1 MCAWREGGAQP
12 VNAGPW
18 STLGEL
24 EDYLLE
30 IWSRDGGE
38 NDDDGDVYSQLA
50 KREKDLLLAAEIGKE
65 LLDRNTGLSRQNERL
80 TEEYSRKLEG
90 LEQEKLALHRNLDS
104 VTGESEDHWSE
115 LQADLSQVR
124 QQLTEQQALLR
135 SLNRQRDAAMR
146 EMADQNQRL
155 SLELKTARR
164 AKDQVATQSQ
174 SLKQQL
180 SLGKSSLDDHVYLKE
195 GLREEIA
202 LLSDYEAEL
211 KRRMCTL
218 VHERGR
224 LSLSVEESK
233 TRVFQV
239 EKQLRD
245 HEAQIRDQQRDINDK
260 LVANAQ
266 LQERLEAIERLHSS
280 SPVLNNDQLGHLS
293 LFSEI
298 ELSSSSL
305 VHDAVIM
312 SQRNQ
317 HLPQLDS
324 SLTGITADFENI
336 GYNECELRSDKG
348 KLHEKLTRVLQKL
361 QCLMSN
367 LRHHRDSEASS
378 DSSAPPSPAKVHP
391 RAITGNMV
399 STISADLR
407 IIRRMIQEKRG
418 ESGCQ
423 DCQIMAEERLQ
434 SERLRRQLRDR
445 CDELRRR
452 TSELTEVKC
461 QLSLHDTELQATH
474 EECDLLRNDVGSSRM
489 AKDEIVKRAWDTRD
503 RAVSRKNSTEI
514 ELAKTR
520 IELMYI
526 DDQLMEAIQQKVK
539 ISQQLEQGQVD
550 MQTLSDR
557 KVRRQLRRPEKEDDL
572 GKTQAAAA
580 SASQHGGATRAAG
593 ILFGLRNNSQ
603 TP

>member
-1 MCAWREGGAQP
+1 
-12 VNAGPW
+12 
-18 STLGEL
+18 
-24 EDYLLE
+24 
-30 IWSRDGGE
+30 
-38 NDDDGDVYSQLA
+38 
-50 KREKDLLLAAEIGKE
+50 
-65 LLDRNTGLSRQNERL
+65 
-80 TEEYSRKLEG
+80 
-90 LEQEKLALHRNLDS
+90 
-104 VTGESEDHWSE
+104 
-115 LQADLSQVR
+115 
-124 QQLTEQQALLR
+124 
-135 SLNRQRDAAMR
+135 
-146 EMADQNQRL
+146 MADQNQRL

-164 AKDQVATQSQ
+164 AKDQIAAQSQ

-180 SLGKSSLDDHVYLKE
+180 SLDKSSLNDHVYLKE

-202 LLSDYEAEL
+202 LLSDRKAEL

-218 VHERGR
+218 VDERGR
-224 LSLSVEESK
+224 LSLFVEESK
-233 TRVFQV
+233 RKVSQV

-245 HEAQIRDQQRDINDK
+245 DEAQIRDQQRDINDMW
-260 LVANAQ
+260 VANAQ
-266 LQERLEAIERLHSS
+266 LQERLDAVVRLHSS
-280 SPVLNNDQLGHLS
+280 SPVLKNDQLGHQS

-305 VHDAVIM
+305 VDDAVIM
-312 SQRNQ
+312 SQQNR
-317 HLPQLDS
+317 HLSQLGS
-324 SLTGITADFENI
+324 SSTGIAADFENI
-336 GYNECELRSDKG
+336 GYHECELRSDRG
-348 KLHEKLTRVLQKL
+348 KLHQKLTRVLQKL

-367 LRHHRDSEASS
+367 LRHHRESEASS

-391 RAITGNMV
+391 RATTGYML

-407 IIRRMIQEKRG
+407 MIRLMVQERRSG
-418 ESGCQ
+418 SGCP
-423 DCQIMAEERLQ
+423 DCQTMAEERAQ
-434 SERLRRQLRDR
+434 SERLRRQLSDK

-461 QLSLHDTELQATH
+461 QLSLHDTELQAMH
-474 EECDLLRNDVGSSRM
+474 EECDLLRDDVGSSRM

-503 RAVSRKNSTEI
+503 RAVFKKNTTEI

-550 MQTLSDR
+550 MQTLSDE
-557 KVRRQLRRPEKEDDL
+557 KVRRQLWRPEKEDGL
-572 GKTQAAAA
+572 GKTRAEEA

-593 ILFGLRNNSQ
+593 ILFGLRKNSQ

>member
-1 MCAWREGGAQP
+1 
-12 VNAGPW
+12 
-18 STLGEL
+18 
-24 EDYLLE
+24 
-30 IWSRDGGE
+30 
-38 NDDDGDVYSQLA
+38 
-50 KREKDLLLAAEIGKE
+50 
-65 LLDRNTGLSRQNERL
+65 
-80 TEEYSRKLEG
+80 
-90 LEQEKLALHRNLDS
+90 
-104 VTGESEDHWSE
+104 
-115 LQADLSQVR
+115 
-124 QQLTEQQALLR
+124 
-135 SLNRQRDAAMR
+135 
-146 EMADQNQRL
+146 MADQNQRL

-164 AKDQVATQSQ
+164 AKDQIAAQSQ

-180 SLGKSSLDDHVYLKE
+180 SLDKSSLNDHVYLKE

-202 LLSDYEAEL
+202 LLSDRKAEL

-218 VHERGR
+218 VDERGR

-233 TRVFQV
+233 RKVSQV

-245 HEAQIRDQQRDINDK
+245 DEAQIRDQQLDINDMW
-260 LVANAQ
+260 VANAQ
-266 LQERLEAIERLHSS
+266 LQERLDAVVRLHSS
-280 SPVLNNDQLGHLS
+280 SPVLRNDQLGHLS

-298 ELSSSSL
+298 ELSSSWL
-305 VHDAVIM
+305 VDDAVM
-312 SQRNQ
+312 SQQNR
-317 HLPQLDS
+317 HLSQLGS
-324 SLTGITADFENI
+324 SSTGIAADFENI
-336 GYNECELRSDKG
+336 GYDECKLRSDKG
-348 KLHEKLTRVLQKL
+348 KLHQKLTPVLQKL

-391 RAITGNMV
+391 RATTGNML

-407 IIRRMIQEKRG
+407 MIRLLVQERRS

-423 DCQIMAEERLQ
+423 DCQTMAEERAQ
-434 SERLRRQLRDR
+434 SGRLRRQLRDT

-461 QLSLHDTELQATH
+461 QLSLHDTELQAMH
-474 EECDLLRNDVGSSRM
+474 EECDLLRDDVGSSHL

-526 DDQLMEAIQQKVK
+526 DDQLMEAIQQKLK

-550 MQTLSDR
+550 MQTVSDE
-557 KVRRQLRRPEKEDDL
+557 KVRTQLRRPKKEDGL
-572 GKTQAAAA
+572 GKTRAGVA

-593 ILFGLRNNSQ
+593 ILFGIRKNSQ

>member
-1 MCAWREGGAQP
+1 
-12 VNAGPW
+12 
-18 STLGEL
+18 
-24 EDYLLE
+24 
-30 IWSRDGGE
+30 
-38 NDDDGDVYSQLA
+38 DDDGDVYSQLA

-104 VTGESEDHWSE
+104 LTGESEDHWSE

-266 LQERLEAIERLHSS
+266 LQERLEAIERLHTS

-305 VHDAVIM
+305 VHDADG
-312 SQRNQ
+312 SGLWFR
-317 HLPQLDS
+317 
-324 SLTGITADFENI
+324 
-336 GYNECELRSDKG
+336 KG
-348 KLHEKLTRVLQKL
+348 AL
-361 QCLMSN
+361 N
-367 LRHHRDSEASS
+367 
-378 DSSAPPSPAKVHP
+378 SACP
-391 RAITGNMV
+391 
-399 STISADLR
+399 
-407 IIRRMIQEKRG
+407 
-418 ESGCQ
+418 
-423 DCQIMAEERLQ
+423 DCQTIAEERLQ

-503 RAVSRKNSTEI
+503 RAVSRKNGTEI

-557 KVRRQLRRPEKEDDL
+557 KVRRQLRRPEKEDGL
-572 GKTQAAAA
+572 GKTPAAAA